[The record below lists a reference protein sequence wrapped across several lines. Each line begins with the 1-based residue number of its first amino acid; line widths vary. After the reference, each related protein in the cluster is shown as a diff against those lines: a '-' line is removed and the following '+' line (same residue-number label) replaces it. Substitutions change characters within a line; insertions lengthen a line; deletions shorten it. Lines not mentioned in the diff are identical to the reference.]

1 MNSYNAKVDV
11 IFFNLFDREKIKA
24 WAQNQLLLLS
34 LCVYVTLT
42 TYCVNL
48 PEFLF
53 HASIGKWNSSLML
66 TYRNWLIKL
75 LELLFKNKT
84 FWFLGACSDWAL
96 NWTWVL
102 IEKLKKENLHE
113 NHKVLSKIPSKFDDK
128 NPFFPF
134 FQISVQLLLD
144 ALTKLGANKEFPP
157 KDWMFIR
164 TGCLI
169 ESWALKRSFMVL
181 AE

>member
-1 MNSYNAKVDV
+1 M
-11 IFFNLFDREKIKA
+11 IFFNLFHREKIKA

-48 PEFLF
+48 PEFF
-53 HASIGKWNSSLML
+53 IRASTGKWNSSLML

-75 LELLFKNKT
+75 LELLFKNKNL
-84 FWFLGACSDWAL
+84 WFLGACSAWAL

-102 IEKLKKENLHE
+102 IEKVKKENFTRITKFCPKFLP
-113 NHKVLSKIPSKFDDK
+113 NLITKILLFL
-128 NPFFPF
+128 F

-144 ALTKLGANKEFPP
+144 ALTKLGAYKEFPS
-157 KDWMFIR
+157 KDWMLIR

-169 ESWALKRSFMVL
+169 ESWALNRSFMVI